1 MCAKLYKANIPQQ
14 EIFNTIKEVGKI
26 EEDEMYG
33 TFNMGV
39 GLVFVANLSNVE
51 DIISDIAAAGLN
63 GFVLGEIVSNNNKI
77 ELL

>member
-1 MCAKLYKANIPQQ
+1 MEA
-14 EIFNTIKEVGKI
+14 GKI

-39 GLVFVANLSNVE
+39 GLVLVANLFNVE
-51 DIISDIAAAGLN
+51 DIISDIAAAGLS

-77 ELL
+77 ELI